1 MNRVAAFT
9 IGVFA
14 AFGAGCT
21 GAQKQTARPQ
31 AADDVAERSY
41 SSTVGLKT
49 DVSNME
55 PIQVSAVG
63 LVYGLDGTGSPAAGE
78 WRPMLERDLRKK
90 KLNPKQFLDDPN
102 NTCSLVLVTATIPPG
117 AKKGDPIDI
126 DVVLPR
132 GSKTTSL
139 RGGILFECDLATSEL
154 SGAVRQRMAEAGMEV
169 GANPAVS
176 TDTLLVGKTLVR
188 AEGPLVPGVM
198 ESVAKMKSNVS
209 EDSTSTAIAASA
221 GRIWGGGRSLEDR
234 PYFFLLKEKDATP
247 RTAMEVAARL
257 NATFLLAGDAKN
269 KVANAVRGDVVLVTV
284 PPSYKLNHERF
295 LIVSRQVP
303 MMPAGPESLF
313 RKKLEQELLDPET
326 AVSAAVK
333 LEALGA
339 ESTRALQTGLQS
351 PSPWVR
357 FAAAEALAYLGS
369 TSGAADLAKLAEQHP
384 ALRSHC
390 LTALASLDD
399 GVSTDRLVELMKHPD
414 LNLRYGAFVALR
426 SLNERHPE
434 LHGTNV
440 KKAFWVHEV
449 APDSTGVVHLTSNR
463 RAEVVLFGNAG
474 TLVPPYTIPVG
485 HDFVVSAKAGDEKAT
500 VTHLADGKDGSREV
514 KVKAASNL
522 RAVLVAIGELGGG
535 YADAVELVRKTDA
548 AKVLASAVA
557 IDSTPRGIPIPQ
569 LARLAK
575 TDSNLERANI
585 EVTRSSGSNE
595 LQLAS
600 FDLPTDAD
608 TVQAKPAEE
617 PALNRSPGR
626 IFGGKKHP
634 QEADADV
641 PAAKVE
647 ESTSLDLARNP
658 GRLFGK

>member
-1 MNRVAAFT
+1 MKRAALLSL
-9 IGVFA
+9 GVFA
-14 AFGAGCT
+14 ALGAGCT
-21 GAQKQTARPQ
+21 GSQKQTARPQ
-31 AADDVAERSY
+31 AADDVAERNIHA
-41 SSTVGLKT
+41 TVGQKT
-49 DVSNME
+49 TVSNTE

-63 LVYGLDGTGSPAAGE
+63 LVYGLSGTGSAAAGE

-90 KLNPKQFLDDPN
+90 KLTPKQFLDDPN
-102 NTCSLVLVTATIPPG
+102 NTCSMVLVTATIPAG
-117 AKKGDPIDI
+117 AKKGDTVDI

-132 GSKTTSL
+132 ASKTTSL
-139 RGGILFECDLATSEL
+139 KGGILFEADLATSEL
-154 SGAVRQRMAEAGMEV
+154 SGAVRQRMIEAGMDV

-188 AEGPLVPGVM
+188 AEGPLVAGVM
-198 ESVAKMKSNVS
+198 ENTAKLKATVV
-209 EDSTSTAIAASA
+209 DTASA
-221 GRIWGGGRSLEDR
+221 ATAGRVWGGGRVLEDR
-234 PYFFLLKEKDATP
+234 PYFYLLNEKDANP

-269 KVANAVRGDVVLVTV
+269 KVANAVRGDVVLVNV

-303 MMPAGPESLF
+303 LIPAGPDSLL

-326 AVSAAVK
+326 AVAAAIK

-357 FAAAEALAYLGS
+357 FASAEALAYLGS

-414 LNLRYGAFVALR
+414 LNLRYGAFLALR

-440 KKAFWVHEV
+440 KKAFWLHEV
-449 APDSTGVVHLTSNR
+449 APDSTPVVHLSSR
-463 RAEVVLFGNAG
+463 QRAEVVLFGHSG
-474 TLVPPYTIPVG
+474 TLVPPFSIPLG
-485 HDFVVSAKAGDEKAT
+485 HEFVVSAKAGDEKAT
-500 VTHLADGKDGSREV
+500 VTHLAEGKDGAREV
-514 KVKAASNL
+514 SVKAATNL
-522 RAVLVAIGELGGG
+522 RAVLQAIGELGGG
-535 YADAVELVRKTDA
+535 YSEAVELVRKTEA

-557 IDSTPRGIPIPQ
+557 VDSTPRGIPIPQ

-575 TDSNLERANI
+575 SDSNLERANI
-585 EVTRSSGSNE
+585 EVTRATAGNELLSSGY
-595 LQLAS
+595 
-600 FDLPTDAD
+600 DLPTDAD
-608 TVQAKPAEE
+608 TVRAAPVEE

-634 QEADADV
+634 LEADDETPTTKADT
-641 PAAKVE
+641 PPE
-647 ESTSLDLARNP
+647 HDLARNP

>member
-1 MNRVAAFT
+1 MKRAALLT
-9 IGVFA
+9 LGVLA
-14 AFGAGCT
+14 ALGAGCT
-21 GAQKQTARPQ
+21 GTQKQTARPQ
-31 AADDVAERSY
+31 AADDVAEKNIAA
-41 SSTVGLKT
+41 TVGQKT
-49 DVSNME
+49 TVSNTE
-55 PIQVSAVG
+55 AIQVSAVG
-63 LVYGLDGTGSPAAGE
+63 LVYGLPGTGSPAAGE

-90 KLNPKQFLDDPN
+90 KLTPKQFLDDTN
-102 NTCSLVLVTATIPPG
+102 NSCSMVLVTATIPAG
-117 AKKGDPIDI
+117 AKKGDTIDI

-132 GSKTTSL
+132 ASKTASL
-139 RGGILFECDLATSEL
+139 KGGVLFECDLATSEL
-154 SGAVRQRMAEAGMEV
+154 SGAVRDRMIENGMDV

-188 AEGPLVPGVM
+188 AEGPLVAGIM
-198 ESVAKMKSNVS
+198 ENTAKIKAKVID
-209 EDSTSTAIAASA
+209 EGPTAGATA
-221 GRIWGGGRSLEDR
+221 GRVWGGGRVLEDR
-234 PYFFLLKEKDATP
+234 PYFYLLNEKDANP

-257 NATFLLAGDAKN
+257 NATFLLAGDGKN
-269 KVANAVRGDVVLVTV
+269 KVANAVRGDVVLVNV

-303 MMPAGPESLF
+303 MIPAGQDSLL
-313 RKKLEQELLDPET
+313 RKKLESELLDPET
-326 AVSAAVK
+326 AVMAAVK

-369 TSGAADLAKLAEQHP
+369 TSGTADLAKLAEQHP

-414 LNLRYGAFVALR
+414 LGLRYGAFVALR

-449 APDSTGVVHLTSNR
+449 APDSAPVVHLTSNR
-463 RAEVVLFGNAG
+463 RAEVVLFGNSG
-474 TLVPPYTIPVG
+474 TLVPPFTIPIG
-485 HDFVVSAKAGDEKAT
+485 NDFVVSAKAGDAQAT
-500 VTHLADGKDGSREV
+500 VTFLAPGTDGSREV
-514 KVKAASNL
+514 TVKAAPNL
-522 RAVLVAIGELGGG
+522 RSILMAVGELGGG
-535 YADAVELVRKTDA
+535 YSEAVELIRKTDA
-548 AKVLASAVA
+548 AKVLATSVAVDA
-557 IDSTPRGIPIPQ
+557 APRGFPIPQ

-585 EVTRSSGSNE
+585 EVARSTVDPALE
-595 LQLAS
+595 VAS
-600 FDLPTDAD
+600 YDLPTDAD
-608 TVQAKPAEE
+608 TVRAKPAEE

-634 QEADADV
+634 LEADGES
-641 PAAKVE
+641 PSAKAIE
-647 ESTSLDLARNP
+647 NSEFDFARNP
-658 GRLFGK
+658 GKLFGK